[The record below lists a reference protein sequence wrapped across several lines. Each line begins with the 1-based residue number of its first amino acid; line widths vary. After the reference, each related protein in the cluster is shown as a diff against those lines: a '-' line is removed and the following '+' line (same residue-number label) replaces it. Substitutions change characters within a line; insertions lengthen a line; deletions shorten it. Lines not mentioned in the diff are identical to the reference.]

1 MIEFNILYFILL
13 SISTA
18 EFGIQVTISDLS
30 TKLKGL
36 TALEQPYKLNSL
48 CRFIFWRKLLGKT
61 FLVLSPLVL
70 ALVIFF
76 NIHRF
81 FSEMLACPYCQTYH
95 YSWLTS
101 YFILNMPILQALLL
115 APIALVMVAVLDRI
129 HTHGE

>member
-81 FSEMLACPYCQTYH
+81 FSEMFDCPFCCSFWIALFTNHFY
-95 YSWLTS
+95 
-101 YFILNMPILQALLL
+101 LNLDWITALLL
-115 APIALVMVAVLDRI
+115 APITLVFVAILDKI
-129 HTHGE
+129 HTHE